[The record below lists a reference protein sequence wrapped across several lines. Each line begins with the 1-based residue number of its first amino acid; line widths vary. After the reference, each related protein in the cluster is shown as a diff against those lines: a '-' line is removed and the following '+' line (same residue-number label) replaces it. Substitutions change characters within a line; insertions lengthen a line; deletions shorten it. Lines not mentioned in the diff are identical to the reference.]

1 MAYPISFLM
10 LVLTSTTWHFLEQ
23 AQARKLS
30 FSSEIKIIPFFLPSI
45 FMKSWIL
52 PTTMHCVKILC
63 DYFEVTTT
71 PSSILILSPAV
82 VVMLYQ
88 GILHFILGFNLG
100 EESVITSIIGNITS
114 NARPI
119 NKTRKRH
126 EAHVRIFFQIETL
139 LSGVLYS
146 MLAAFCMA
154 VTWKFEEKKEM
165 WKAWISC
172 GFVIMHFTFTQI
184 YLRTNKGLG
193 QLFSNQSKNQNIFKL
208 TSTFSKRQDKS
219 DNESEEQTES
229 KLFKIAL
236 VIVSLL
242 GTIALLGVMG
252 LKMNSGKTLQSKG
265 LFLPLL

>member
-1 MAYPISFLM
+1 MGYPVSFLM

-30 FSSEIKIIPFFLPSI
+30 FCSEIKIMPFFLPSI

-126 EAHVRIFFQIETL
+126 EAQVKIFFQIETL
-139 LSGVLYS
+139 SSGVLYS

-154 VTWKFEEKKEM
+154 VTWKFEEQKDM

-172 GFVIMHFTFTQI
+172 GFVVMHFAFTQI
-184 YLRTNKGLG
+184 YLRTNKCMGD
-193 QLFSNQSKNQNIFKL
+193 LFPNHLKNQDTFKI
-208 TSTFSKRQDKS
+208 TSSFFKQQDKS
-219 DNESEEQTES
+219 ENESKQQTEL
-229 KLFKIAL
+229 KVFKKVLL
-236 VIVSLL
+236 VVSLIA
-242 GTIALLGVMG
+242 TIALLGVIG
-252 LKMNSGKTLQSKG
+252 LKLKPGKTLLSRG
-265 LFLPLL
+265 FLHLW